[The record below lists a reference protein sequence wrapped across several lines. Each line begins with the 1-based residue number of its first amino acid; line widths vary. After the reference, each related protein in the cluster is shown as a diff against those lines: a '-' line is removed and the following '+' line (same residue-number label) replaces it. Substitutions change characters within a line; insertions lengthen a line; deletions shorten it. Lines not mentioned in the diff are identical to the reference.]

1 MPRMGVALA
10 GTIKG
15 TRGGSELGEEREV
28 GTRENQPARE
38 GSSLRVP
45 THPFPQHAYPLP
57 FLVVKQNS
65 LSPTPASS
73 QGCVLEKGP
82 DAARKRAP
90 CNGSP
95 VPHKAPREGV
105 REGYCRVS
113 PEGGVPGAGLA
124 RPGTGTERSES

>member
-65 LSPTPASS
+65 LSVSHSCFLPGLCPGKGTRCS
-73 QGCVLEKGP
+73 QKKGP
-82 DAARKRAP
+82 LQRQP
-90 CNGSP
+90 CP
-95 VPHKAPREGV
+95 QQ
-105 REGYCRVS
+105 S
-113 PEGGVPGAGLA
+113 PE
-124 RPGTGTERSES
+124 